1 MAVLRVGGKRTDRAH
16 AALGHEQGTCR
27 SAACDC
33 RRPIGFGLG
42 PTLIALVADR
52 VFGHPMMIG
61 NASGII
67 CMISAALA
75 IEAAVDEIRRTSRNG
90 APSKATHP
98 KREAI

>member
-1 MAVLRVGGKRTDRAH
+1 MALTTLDPNT
-16 AALGHEQGTCR
+16 ALLVVDLHPLE
-27 SAACDC
+27 
-33 RRPIGFGLG
+33 L
-42 PTLIALVADR
+42 ALVADR

-67 CMISAALA
+67 CMISVALA